1 MNKPVKIEI
10 TATDASGKQLMS
22 GPTPEHVDPKAY
34 GGDPFQDD
42 PRILPAFNGSS
53 PSGDVTADVVYANYG
68 TLADF
73 DRLKQ
78 LGVDVKGKI
87 VIVRYGQNFRGVKV
101 YIAQQR
107 GAAGVIIYSDPA
119 DDGYVRGDKYPRGP
133 FRPDSAV
140 QRGSVQFL
148 PIYSGDPETP
158 GVASTPDL
166 ADSKRIMDPDED
178 ESAVDPVK
186 STEL

>member
-1 MNKPVKIEI
+1 
-10 TATDASGKQLMS
+10 MS

-78 LGVDVKGKI
+78 LGIDVKGKI
-87 VIVRYGQNFRGVKV
+87 VIVRYGAELPRREGLH
-101 YIAQQR
+101 R
-107 GAAGVIIYSDPA
+107 AAARRSRRDYLL
-119 DDGYVRGDKYPRGP
+119 
-133 FRPDSAV
+133 RP
-140 QRGSVQFL
+140 G
-148 PIYSGDPETP
+148 
-158 GVASTPDL
+158 
-166 ADSKRIMDPDED
+166 
-178 ESAVDPVK
+178 
-186 STEL
+186 